1 MIKINLAI
9 LILLAVSVNCEIIVI
24 SANRGLSAVEYAA
37 NDLHETDIF
46 FNLSEYELDKIIV
59 ENKEYSK
66 ITIPSES
73 GSLDFGKPELPSITR
88 LFAIPDQGEVEIE
101 LTRINHSTVNDILP
115 FPTQPLP
122 TESNRRDIPFSI
134 NEDFYSKGELY
145 PESIIAVGDPVILRD
160 WRVVPITFN
169 PFQYDP
175 QSRELRIIDKINL
188 TLRVSGEGGING
200 RTAERKSS
208 RVFEKIY
215 ESIITN
221 YEIIREREADYQ
233 TPSYLFIY
241 PDADEIAVYLQDLLE
256 WKHQKGFEVTA
267 VSTAVTGTDQITI
280 LNYIQEAYD
289 NWENPPEYICL
300 VGDAGGAY
308 NIPTGHYVNLPY
320 TGEGDHVYSTLEG
333 NDILA
338 DVIVG
343 RLSFNSII
351 EFQTILSKILNYEKN
366 PYLGNPNWFNSA
378 VLVGDPTDSGQS
390 CVDTKI
396 YIRDM
401 MGVSAPNIEC
411 TEIYS
416 GNWVTEIANG
426 INVGASYFNYRGFVA
441 MSGWSVNHISNSL
454 NNGYMLPFAVAL
466 TCMTG
471 NFEGTTDCISERFLK
486 AGSPM
491 VPKGAI
497 AAISTA
503 TGYTHT
509 CFNNLLDAAIYE
521 GVFVDE
527 IFTPG
532 GALVKGKLV
541 LYNTYPQ
548 NPYDYVVKYS
558 YWNNLMGDPG
568 LELWSDIPEELNL
581 IYESEISVGTNNLI
595 IDVTD
600 GNGIP
605 LEDVWVTILKGE
617 DEIFVSD
624 FSNAAGR
631 VILPVIA
638 DTPGEVTIT
647 ASKHNYIPEIEQFEI
662 VESETFVN
670 LHSYTIDDDEEGLS
684 SGNGDGQINPGEI
697 IELEVNLMNYG
708 TLQVNGVSATIET
721 AGSNIN
727 LIDPQADFNSI
738 TPGSSS
744 SGIFLLQLD
753 ENATGNLE
761 FVLDLFISDNA
772 GNNWTDM
779 IYLTSCG
786 PHLEIVNYYIEDG
799 NDNIFQPGETV
810 DLQLI
815 AGNIGNTDLENIFA
829 VISCSDSR
837 ITINDAQG
845 EFGNVPAQGEQSN
858 SVDLFNISA
867 ANSIVPGSIIS
878 FGIEFYNTGG
888 YSQNN
893 SFSLQL
899 GNVSVNDPLGPDT
912 FGHYIYDNDDL
923 QYINTKPFDWV
934 EIDPEYGGNGTVIT
948 SLVDPGNMGTSAE
961 IPLPFP
967 MTFFGITYTSITVCS
982 NGWFA
987 PGSVDLHSFMNWNL
1001 PGPLG
1006 PSPMVAVFW
1015 DDLKLGDIA
1024 GNNYIPN
1031 GGKVCYY
1038 FDEVEDRFIIEWS
1051 RLRNKF
1057 DNQLETFQAII
1068 YDPYIYPTS
1077 HGDSQLL
1084 LQYLEVNNTD
1094 QGSYENFVVNHGQY
1108 ATIGIEDH
1116 SGVDGLEYTYNNV
1129 YPAAAAP
1136 VDNYT
1141 ALTISGSPISTDDPY
1156 IVFIGYELNDSNGN
1170 GQLDYAESAELSL
1183 ALKNLGG
1190 ITATNVSAL
1199 ITTDDEYVE
1208 LLNSFSQYDN
1218 IATGAVE
1225 FSLSEFSLQTA
1236 EICPDEHMVILQL
1249 EVQSDQGN
1257 AVVPFNLMI
1266 RAPDIVL
1273 SSLRVN
1279 DLNNSLLDPGETA
1292 SVSLTFSNTGGSVSN
1307 DLYAEIM
1314 INSNFVSTNSNSVE
1328 LGVMESYSNTTAEF
1342 EFSADADVEIGAEII
1357 ISWIITDEMGYEFSG
1372 EIPLYIAQVPVNF
1385 REDFNSFPPEGWE
1398 LAGGTN
1404 WIGNYSNAAGG
1415 TPPEALFWGGVPFQT
1430 SQRLISA
1437 PVNTLGSNQL
1447 ILEFRQNLMPLS
1459 SGFTAGIATSN
1470 DGIFWNNVISY
1481 NDVIPAQM
1489 TQLIIDTPDVGSDE
1503 FRFSFYYEGDTE
1515 SIYYWAV
1522 DDVVLEH
1529 ISIVPQAF
1537 VVGTV
1542 ILADGNGNVQETL
1555 LSAGDFSAN
1564 PSETG
1569 QFNLQIEP
1577 GVYDISAYLPGYLL
1591 ETVTDFEVLL
1601 PWTNH
1606 YLDFILTEA
1615 TLEYPPQN
1623 LSSEIDIYHVHLNWD
1638 PPGYNRLERVLPRNV
1653 SEIQADLLSGS
1664 ENQNK
1669 PGKIRSQTGFN
1680 LYRNGALYSQ
1690 INDISVTQ
1698 YDDLELNAG
1707 SYEYYVTAVFDEG
1720 ESEPS
1725 NSTTVEIILPPPAN
1739 MTANSTPTGLNVI
1752 LSWEC
1757 PNQYVT
1763 GYRVYRNGSFI
1774 TETEGLY
1781 YFDADLDPGVYLYG
1795 LTALYNNYESEPSLQ
1810 EIELTNSSDDLIPLL
1825 TKLSGNH
1832 PNPFNP
1838 ETTINYQ
1845 LAENSFVQLEIYN
1858 IKSQLVRILVSEEL
1872 KAGFYQVNWN
1882 GTDATGK
1889 QVSSGI
1895 YYCSLRTDHKSAR
1908 KKMILIK

>member
-1 MIKINLAI
+1 MKKINLAI
-9 LILLAVSVNCEIIVI
+9 LIFLAVSLNCKNIKI
-24 SANRGLSAVEYAA
+24 SANQGLPLVEYSAH
-37 NDLHETDIF
+37 DLYETEIF
-46 FNLSEYELDKIIV
+46 FNLLEYELDKNVV
-59 ENKEYSK
+59 ENEEYSK
-66 ITIPSES
+66 ITIPSE
-73 GSLDFGKPELPSITR
+73 GGTFNLGKPDLPSITR
-88 LFAIPDQGEVEIE
+88 LFAVPNQGEVEIE
-101 LTRINHSTVNDILP
+101 VTGINDGTINDILLYP
-115 FPTQPLP
+115 KQPLP
-122 TESNRRDIPFSI
+122 TESNRREIPFSL
-134 NEDFYSKGELY
+134 NEDFYRNGELY
-145 PESIIAVGDPVILRD
+145 PENIAVVGEPVILRD
-160 WRVVPITFN
+160 LRVVPVTFN

-175 QSRELRIIDKINL
+175 QSRELRIINNIDL
-188 TLRVSGEGGING
+188 TLKVSGRGGINTK
-200 RTAERKSS
+200 TAERERS
-208 RVFEKIY
+208 RAFEKIY
-215 ESIITN
+215 QSIITN
-221 YEIIREREADYQ
+221 YEIIREREDDYQ

-241 PDADEIAVYLQDLLE
+241 PEAEGIAGYLQDLVE

-267 VSTAVTGTDQITI
+267 VSTAIAGTDQIAI

-308 NIPTGHYVNLPY
+308 NIPTGHYVNPPY
-320 TGEGDHVYSTLEG
+320 TGEGDQVYSTLEG

-401 MGVSAPNIEC
+401 MGVSVPNITC
-411 TEIYS
+411 TEVYS

-426 INVGASYFNYRGFVA
+426 LNAGASYFNYRGFVA

-454 NNGYMLPFAVAL
+454 NNGYMLPFAVAI
-466 TCMTG
+466 TCLTG

-486 AGSPM
+486 AGSPS

-509 CFNNLLDAAIYE
+509 CFNNLIDAAIYE

-548 NPYDYVVKYS
+548 NPFDYVVKFS

-581 IYESEISVGTNNLI
+581 IYESEISVGTNNLV

-600 GNGIP
+600 ENGIP
-605 LEDVWVTILKGE
+605 VEDVWVTILKGD

-624 FSNAAGR
+624 YSNAAGQ

-638 DTPGEVTIT
+638 DIAGEVTIT
-647 ASKHNYIPEIEQFEI
+647 ASKHNYIPEIQQVEI

-670 LHSYTIDDDEEGLS
+670 LHSFTIDDDEAGLS
-684 SGNGDGQINPGEI
+684 SGNNDGLINPGEI

-708 TLQVNGVSATIET
+708 TFQVNGVSATIET
-721 AGSNIN
+721 TSSDII
-727 LIDPQADFNSI
+727 LLEPQEDFYSI
-738 TPGSSS
+738 AAGSSS
-744 SGIFLLQLD
+744 SGNFLLQLD

-761 FVLDLFISDNA
+761 FVLNLFISDDS
-772 GNNWTDM
+772 GNNWTDL
-779 IYLTSCG
+779 IYLSSFG
-786 PHLEIVNYYIEDG
+786 PHLEITGYFIEDG

-815 AGNIGNTDLENIFA
+815 AGNIGITDLENILA
-829 VISCSDSR
+829 TISCNDSR
-837 ITINDAQG
+837 ITINDAEG
-845 EFGNVPAQGEQSN
+845 EFGNIPAEGQQTN
-858 SVDLFNISA
+858 SADLFNISA
-867 ANSIVPGSIIS
+867 ANSIVPGSMIS
-878 FGIEFYNTGG
+878 FGIEFYNASG

-893 SFSLQL
+893 SFSLQI
-899 GNVSVNDPLGPDT
+899 GDVSVNDPLGPDA

-923 QYINTKPFDWV
+923 QYINTKPFEWV
-934 EIDPEYGGNGTVIT
+934 EIDPQYGGSGTVIT

-961 IPLPFP
+961 IPLPFS
-967 MTFFGITYTSITVCS
+967 MTFFGITYSSITVCS

-1015 DDLKLGDIA
+1015 DDLKMGDVA

-1094 QGSYENFVVNHGQY
+1094 QGSYENFLVNHGQY

-1116 SGVDGLEYTYNNV
+1116 LGSDGLEYTYNNV

-1136 VDNYT
+1136 VDDYT
-1141 ALTISGSPISTDDPY
+1141 ALTISGSPVSTDDPY
-1156 IVFIGYELNDSNGN
+1156 IVFNGYELNDSNGN
-1170 GQLDYAESAELSL
+1170 GQFDYAESAELSI

-1190 ITATNVSAL
+1190 ITATNVSAI

-1208 LLNSFSQYDN
+1208 VLNPFSEYDD

-1225 FSLSEFSLQTA
+1225 YSLSDFSLQIA
-1236 EICPDEHMVILQL
+1236 DICPDQHMVILHL

-1257 AVVPFNLMI
+1257 AVMPFNIMI
-1266 RAPDIVL
+1266 RAPEIVL
-1273 SSLRVN
+1273 SSVRVN
-1279 DLNNSLLDPGETA
+1279 DINNSLLDPGETA
-1292 SVSLTFSNTGGSVSN
+1292 PVSLIFSNTGGSVSN
-1307 DLYAEIM
+1307 DLSAEIM
-1314 INSNFVSTNSNSVE
+1314 LNSNFVSTNNSSVDLGMIESFSNS
-1328 LGVMESYSNTTAEF
+1328 TAEL
-1342 EFSADADVEIGAEII
+1342 EFSADAGVEIGAEII
-1357 ISWIITDEMGYEFSG
+1357 ISWVVSDEMGYEFSG
-1372 EIPLYIAQVPVNF
+1372 DIPFYIAQVPVNF

-1398 LAGGTN
+1398 LEGGTN

-1415 TPPEALFWGGVPFQT
+1415 TPPEALFWGGTPYQT

-1459 SGFTAGIATSN
+1459 SDFAAGIATSN

-1481 NDVIPAQM
+1481 NDVVPTQI
-1489 TQLIIDTPDVGSDE
+1489 TQLIIDTPDVGSAE
-1503 FRFSFYYEGDTE
+1503 FRFSFYFEGDTE
-1515 SIYYWAV
+1515 SINYWAL
-1522 DDVVLEH
+1522 DNIVLDH
-1529 ISIVPQAF
+1529 VPIVPQAF
-1537 VVGTV
+1537 IIGTV
-1542 ILADGNGNVQETL
+1542 TLADGNGNVQETL

-1569 QFNLQIEP
+1569 EFNLRVVP
-1577 GVYDISAYLPGYLL
+1577 GIYDISAFLPGYLR

-1601 PWTNH
+1601 PWTTH

-1615 TLEYPPQN
+1615 TMEYPPQN
-1623 LSSEIDIYHVHLNWD
+1623 LTSEINIYHVHLNWD
-1638 PPGYNRLERVLPRNV
+1638 PPGFNRDERNFPPEVY
-1653 SEIQADLLSGS
+1653 EIPDLLSDS
-1664 ENQNK
+1664 DNRNK
-1669 PGKIRSQTGFN
+1669 HTEIRSQTGFN
-1680 LYRNGALYSQ
+1680 LYRNGILFSE
-1690 INDISVTQ
+1690 INEISVTH
-1698 YDDLELNAG
+1698 YDDMELDAG
-1707 SYEYYVTAVFDEG
+1707 LYEYYVTAVFDEG
-1720 ESEPS
+1720 ESEAS
-1725 NSTTVEIILPPPAN
+1725 NSTNVEIILPPPAN
-1739 MTANSTPTGLNVI
+1739 LAANSTPTGLNVI
-1752 LSWEC
+1752 LSWES
-1757 PNQYVT
+1757 PNDYVT
-1763 GYRVYRNGSFI
+1763 GYRIYRNNIFI
-1774 TETEGLY
+1774 AETNGLY
-1781 YFDADLDPGVYLYG
+1781 YFDADLDPGIYFYG
-1795 LTALYNNYESEPSLQ
+1795 LTALYNIYESEPSLQ
-1810 EIELTNSSDDLIPLL
+1810 EIELTNSSDDLNPLV
-1825 TKLSGNH
+1825 TSLSGNH

-1845 LAENSFVQLEIYN
+1845 LAENSFVQLGIYN
-1858 IKSQLVRILVSEEL
+1858 IKGQLVRILVSEEL
-1872 KAGFYQVNWN
+1872 KAGFYEVIWN
-1882 GTDATGK
+1882 GTDDNDR
-1889 QVSSGI
+1889 QVSSGV
-1895 YYCSLRTDHKSAR
+1895 YYCILRTEDKSAR
-1908 KKMILIK
+1908 NKLILIK